1 MLLLNKGNLLEM
13 DLTVAIMDL
22 LKKGIANNIE
32 FKTSNF
38 GYELMENYGR
48 YKFML
53 DNKELFDKNN
63 IEKILSIYGGGSVL
77 ESVKEIEDYY
87 TFNSVKNKS
96 DSKGYASHFLMQALV
111 EILINKHIKMYFR
124 HEMNI
129 LDLEK
134 VLETIIDFD
143 Y

>member
-1 MLLLNKGNLLEM
+1 MLLLNKGNWYEM
-13 DLTVAIMDL
+13 GLTVAIMDL
-22 LKKGIANNIE
+22 IKKGIANNIE
-32 FKTSNF
+32 FKTCNF

-53 DNKELFDKNN
+53 DNKELFDENN
-63 IEKILSIYGGGSVL
+63 IEKILSLYGSGSVL
-77 ESVKEIEDYY
+77 QAVKQIEDYY

-96 DSKGYASHFLMQALV
+96 DSKGYAPHFLMQALV

-134 VLETIIDFD
+134 VLETVID